1 MDRTG
6 EKDWDKKTEFF
17 GVGGW
22 EWGSG
27 KQPGHRPFPALTRW
41 QARRPALH
49 KALRSEPRM
58 TPLDAT
64 IENRDD
70 FQNAERNSV
79 HAVNS
84 VKSPPAE
91 NECLFFTD
99 LPPVPQID
107 PTGMIVRLR
116 RQSTIY
122 NPSSPLTATPVRPS
136 EKCFLNRKSNAP

>member
-1 MDRTG
+1 
-6 EKDWDKKTEFF
+6 
-17 GVGGW
+17 
-22 EWGSG
+22 
-27 KQPGHRPFPALTRW
+27 
-41 QARRPALH
+41 
-49 KALRSEPRM
+49 M

-99 LPPVPQID
+99 LPPVPLID
-107 PTGMIVRLR
+107 LIPKADCFWTSECSVGV
-116 RQSTIY
+116 
-122 NPSSPLTATPVRPS
+122 SPASVNLSMAGETPA
-136 EKCFLNRKSNAP
+136 LQ